1 MSQPA
6 HRRCPACGVA
16 FLANEAV
23 LQCSGCRA
31 LHHPACWVERDG
43 CATPGAHEG
52 QPLPLAFRGG
62 PPPAPAPS
70 PRPAPPP
77 ARPAAMRAPP
87 RMEGVRAPARRPSDI
102 GVLGRAPRS
111 RGWLLRYWYVPAGL
125 LLAAAIALG
134 IVWGVEQFGGGG
146 DSAPAAAT
154 PTATPATTLV
164 PTPAA
169 TPTPVSTPTATP
181 TPPPPRFAAGAG
193 AIVAGTD
200 SCLNIRASARI
211 DAAVIDCV
219 ADGVEVTVL
228 EGPVAASGFNWW
240 LVTAPE
246 GNGWAAGIYLEKP

>member
-6 HRRCPACGVA
+6 HRLCPACGVA

-23 LQCSGCRA
+23 LQCPGCRA
-31 LHHPACWVERDG
+31 LHHPACWVERNG
-43 CATPGAHEG
+43 CATSCGHEG

-62 PPPAPAPS
+62 PPPAPV
-70 PRPAPPP
+70 P

-87 RMEGVRAPARRPSDI
+87 RAVERALVRRPADI

-146 DSAPAAAT
+146 DPAPAAAT
-154 PTATPATTLV
+154 PAPTRASTPV
-164 PTPAA
+164 PTPTA
-169 TPTPVSTPTATP
+169 TPTPVSTPSATP
-181 TPPPPRFAAGAG
+181 TPLPPRFAAGAG

-246 GNGWAAGIYLEKP
+246 GNGWAAGIYLEKR